1 VGVGQP
7 MTVAETRSADF
18 SLTRLAHWIVLSW
31 GWRRALVAF
40 AAGALSTLAMA
51 PFDAWPVL
59 FFTFPILVWLV
70 DGAAAGRLGGLPSAA
85 IAGWWFGFGYFLTGL
100 YWVGYAFLVDAKTFG
115 WLLPFAVIA
124 LPAGMACYTGLGL
137 ALARMLWT
145 RGPTR
150 LIALAVA
157 LTAAEWLRGHLF
169 SGFPWNVY
177 GYALTGPLV
186 LAQSAALIG
195 VWGLTFIAVAVFASP
210 AVLTDDR
217 TDTRRGWLP
226 LALGAVL
233 LAVLAGY
240 GAMRLSR
247 TPTAFVDGVR
257 LRIMQ
262 PNLQQD
268 QKFNYGA
275 KQKVMSQYLE
285 LSDRASGPQSA
296 GVRDATHLIWPESA
310 FPFLLTREPDAL
322 AQIAALLPEG
332 TVLITGAVRAPEL
345 PPGQKVER
353 AYNSI
358 YVIDHDGS
366 ILSVYDKI
374 HLVPFGEYLPFQDFL
389 EKLGLMQLTKLPGG
403 FIAGERRR
411 AMDVPRAPR
420 MLPFLCY
427 EIIFPGEAVPGGER
441 PGWMLN
447 LTNDG
452 WFGVSSGPYQH
463 LQQARVR
470 TIEQGLPLVR
480 AANTGISAVI
490 DPLGRVIKSLPLG
503 TEGVLD
509 ASLPRRVDAP
519 LYARTGD
526 AGIALVIGAA
536 LIAIIRRRVR
546 RG

>member
-1 VGVGQP
+1 VTIV
-7 MTVAETRSADF
+7 ETRRPGF
-18 SLTRLAHWIVLSW
+18 SITRLAHWIVLSW
-31 GWRRALVAF
+31 GWRRALAAF
-40 AAGALSTLAMA
+40 AAGAVSVLALP

-70 DGAAAGRLGGLPSAA
+70 DGAAGGRLGGLPS
-85 IAGWWFGFGYFLTGL
+85 
-100 YWVGYAFLVDAKTFG
+100 AFLVDAKTFG
-115 WLLPFAVIA
+115 WLLPFAVVA

-195 VWGLTFIAVAVFASP
+195 IWGLTFIAVAVFASS

-217 TDTRRGWLP
+217 TDTRRPWLP
-226 LALGAVL
+226 LALGVAI
-233 LAVLAGY
+233 LAVLATY
-240 GAMRLSR
+240 GVWRLGR
-247 TPTAFVDGVR
+247 TPTAFVDNVR

-268 QKFNYGA
+268 DKFNYSA
-275 KQKVMSQYLE
+275 KQRVMSHYLE
-285 LSDRASGPQSA
+285 LSDRSTGPQST
-296 GVRDATHLIWPESA
+296 GVRDVTHLIWPESA

-322 AQIAALLPEG
+322 AQIAALIPEG

-345 PPGQKVER
+345 APGQKIER

-411 AMDVPRAPR
+411 PMPVPRAPR

-427 EIIFPGEAVPGGER
+427 EIIFPGETVLDNER
-441 PGWMLN
+441 PGWLLN

-452 WFGVSSGPYQH
+452 WFGISSGPYQH

-490 DPLGRVIKSLPLG
+490 DPLGRIVKSLPLG
-503 TEGVLD
+503 AEGIMD
-509 ASLPRRVDAP
+509 ASLPRRIDAT

-526 AGIALVIGAA
+526 TGVALVIGAA
-536 LIAIIRRRVR
+536 LIIVIRRRAKR
-546 RG
+546 R

>member
-1 VGVGQP
+1 
-7 MTVAETRSADF
+7 
-18 SLTRLAHWIVLSW
+18 
-31 GWRRALVAF
+31 
-40 AAGALSTLAMA
+40 
-51 PFDAWPVL
+51 
-59 FFTFPILVWLV
+59 
-70 DGAAAGRLGGLPSAA
+70 
-85 IAGWWFGFGYFLTGL
+85 
-100 YWVGYAFLVDAKTFG
+100 
-115 WLLPFAVIA
+115 
-124 LPAGMACYTGLGL
+124 
-137 ALARMLWT
+137 MLWT

-150 LIALAVA
+150 LIALAIA

-195 VWGLTFIAVAVFASP
+195 IWGLTFIAIAVFASP
-210 AVLTDDR
+210 AVLTDER
-217 TDTRRGWLP
+217 TDTRRPWLP
-226 LALGAVL
+226 LALAVVL
-233 LAVLAGY
+233 LAALAGY

-247 TPTAFVDGVR
+247 TPTAFVEGVR

-285 LSDRASGPQSA
+285 LSDRSTGPQSG
-296 GVRDATHLIWPESA
+296 GVRDVTHLIWPESA

-332 TVLITGAVRAPEL
+332 TVLITGAVRAPEA
-345 PPGQKVER
+345 PPGQTIER

-374 HLVPFGEYLPFQDFL
+374 HLVPFGEYLPFQNFL

-411 AMDVPRAPR
+411 AMELPRAPR
-420 MLPFLCY
+420 MLPYICY
-427 EIIFPGEAVPGGER
+427 EIIFPGEAMPDGAR
-441 PGWMLN
+441 PGWLVN

-452 WFGVSSGPYQH
+452 WFGISSGPYQH

-503 TEGVLD
+503 TEGIMD
-509 ASLPRRVDAP
+509 ASLPQRIGAP

-526 AGIALVIGAA
+526 SGVMLVIGAA
-536 LIAIIRRRVR
+536 LIMIIRRRAK

>member
-1 VGVGQP
+1 VTIV
-7 MTVAETRSADF
+7 ETRRPGF
-18 SLTRLAHWIVLSW
+18 SITRLAHWIVLSW
-31 GWRRALVAF
+31 GWRRALAAF
-40 AAGALSTLAMA
+40 AAGAVSVLALP

-70 DGAAAGRLGGLPSAA
+70 DGAAGGRLGGLPSAA
-85 IAGWWFGFGYFLTGL
+85 IAGWWFGFGYFLAGL

-115 WLLPFAVIA
+115 WLLPFAVVA

-195 VWGLTFIAVAVFASP
+195 IWGLTFIAVAVFASS

-217 TDTRRGWLP
+217 TDTRRPWLP
-226 LALGAVL
+226 LALGVAI
-233 LAVLAGY
+233 LAVLATY
-240 GAMRLSR
+240 GVWRLGR
-247 TPTAFVDGVR
+247 TPTAFVDNVR

-268 QKFNYGA
+268 DKFNYSA
-275 KQKVMSQYLE
+275 KQRVMSHYLE
-285 LSDRASGPQSA
+285 LSDRSTGPQST
-296 GVRDATHLIWPESA
+296 GVRDVTHLIWPESA

-322 AQIAALLPEG
+322 AQIAALIPEG

-345 PPGQKVER
+345 APGQKIER

-411 AMDVPRAPR
+411 PMPVPRAPR

-427 EIIFPGEAVPGGER
+427 EIIFPGETVLDNER
-441 PGWMLN
+441 PGWLLN

-452 WFGVSSGPYQH
+452 WFGISSGPYQH

-490 DPLGRVIKSLPLG
+490 DPLGRIVKSLPLG
-503 TEGVLD
+503 AEGIMD
-509 ASLPRRVDAP
+509 ASLPRRIDAT

-526 AGIALVIGAA
+526 TGVALVIGAA
-536 LIAIIRRRVR
+536 LIIVIRRRAKR
-546 RG
+546 R

>member
-1 VGVGQP
+1 MLTAVEVGRP
-7 MTVAETRSADF
+7 SF
-18 SLTRLAHWIVLSW
+18 SLTRLAHWVVLSW

-40 AAGALSTLAMA
+40 AAGGVSALAMA
-51 PFDAWPVL
+51 PFGAWPVL
-59 FFTFPILVWLV
+59 FLTFPILVWLV

-85 IAGWWFGFGYFLTGL
+85 IAGWWFGFGYHLAGL

-115 WLLPFAVIA
+115 WMLPFAVTA
-124 LPAGMACYTGLGL
+124 LPAGMACYTALGL
-137 ALARMLWT
+137 ALARLLWV
-145 RGPTR
+145 RGPSR
-150 LIALAVA
+150 ILALAVT

-169 SGFPWNVY
+169 SGFPWNVF
-177 GYALTGPLV
+177 GYALTEPLM

-195 VWGLTFIAVAVFASP
+195 IWGLTFIAIVVFASP

-217 TDTRRGWLP
+217 VDTRRPWLP
-226 LALGAVL
+226 LATSVIL
-233 LAVLAGY
+233 LAALSIY

-247 TPTAFVDGVR
+247 SPTAFVDGVR

-268 QKFNYGA
+268 EKFNYNA
-275 KQKVMSQYLE
+275 KQRVMSHYLE
-285 LSDRASGPQSA
+285 LSDRSTGPQSS
-296 GVRDATHLIWPESA
+296 GIRDVTHLIWPESA

-345 PPGQKVER
+345 PAGQKIER

-366 ILSVYDKI
+366 ILSVYDKV

-403 FIAGERRR
+403 FLPGERRR
-411 AMDVPRAPR
+411 VISVPKAPRA
-420 MLPFLCY
+420 LPFICY
-427 EIIFPGEAVPGGER
+427 EIIFPGEAMASGER
-441 PGWMLN
+441 PGWMIN

-452 WFGVSSGPYQH
+452 WFGVSTGPYQH

-470 TIEQGLPLVR
+470 AIEQGLPLVR
-480 AANTGISAVI
+480 AANTGVSAVI
-490 DPLGRVIKSLPLG
+490 DPVGRVIKSLPLG
-503 TEGVLD
+503 SEGVMD
-509 ASLPRRVDAP
+509 ASLPRRVNATF
-519 LYARTGD
+519 YARAGD
-526 AGIALVIGAA
+526 GGVALVMGAA
-536 LIAIIRRRVR
+536 LITIIRRRTR
-546 RG
+546 RS

>member
-1 VGVGQP
+1 
-7 MTVAETRSADF
+7 MTIVETRRPGF
-18 SLTRLAHWIVLSW
+18 SITRLAHWIVLSW

-40 AAGALSTLAMA
+40 TAGAVSVLALP

-70 DGAAAGRLGGLPSAA
+70 DGAAGGRLGGLPSAA
-85 IAGWWFGFGYFLTGL
+85 IAGWWFGFGYVLAGL

-124 LPAGMACYTGLGL
+124 LPAAMACYTGLGL

-195 VWGLTFIAVAVFASP
+195 IWGLTFIAVAVFASP
-210 AVLTDDR
+210 AVFADDR
-217 TDTRRGWLP
+217 TGTRRPWLP
-226 LALGAVL
+226 IALGVAI
-233 LAVLAGY
+233 LATLATY
-240 GAMRLSR
+240 GAWRLGR
-247 TPTAFVDGVR
+247 TPTAFVDNVR

-268 QKFNYGA
+268 DKFNYSA
-275 KQKVMSQYLE
+275 KQRVMSHYLE
-285 LSDRASGPQSA
+285 LSDRSTGPQST
-296 GVRDATHLIWPESA
+296 GVRDVTHLIWPESA

-322 AQIAALLPEG
+322 AQIAALIPEG
-332 TVLITGAVRAPEL
+332 AVLITGAVRAPEL
-345 PPGQKVER
+345 PPGQKIER

-374 HLVPFGEYLPFQDFL
+374 HLVPFGEYLPFQNFL

-411 AMDVPRAPR
+411 PMQVPRAPR

-427 EIIFPGEAVPGGER
+427 EIIFPGETVPDNER
-441 PGWMLN
+441 PGWLLN

-452 WFGVSSGPYQH
+452 WFGISSGPYQH

-480 AANTGISAVI
+480 AANTGISAVV
-490 DPLGRVIKSLPLG
+490 DPLGRIVKSLPLG
-503 TEGVLD
+503 AEGIMD
-509 ASLPRRVDAP
+509 ASLPRRIDAT

-526 AGIALVIGAA
+526 SGVALVIGVA
-536 LIAIIRRRVR
+536 LIIIIRRRVNR
-546 RG
+546 R

>member
-1 VGVGQP
+1 
-7 MTVAETRSADF
+7 MTIVETRRPGF
-18 SLTRLAHWIVLSW
+18 SITRLAHWIVLSW

-40 AAGALSTLAMA
+40 TAGAVSVLALA

-70 DGAAAGRLGGLPSAA
+70 DGAAGGRLGGLPSAA
-85 IAGWWFGFGYFLTGL
+85 IAGWWFGFGYFLAGL

-124 LPAGMACYTGLGL
+124 LPAAMACYTGLGL

-195 VWGLTFIAVAVFASP
+195 IWGLTFIAVAVFASP
-210 AVLTDDR
+210 AVFTDDR
-217 TDTRRGWLP
+217 TDSRRPWLP
-226 LALGAVL
+226 LALGVAI
-233 LAVLAGY
+233 LAALAIY
-240 GAMRLSR
+240 GAWRLGR
-247 TPTAFVDGVR
+247 TPTAFVDNVR

-268 QKFNYGA
+268 DKFNYSA
-275 KQKVMSQYLE
+275 KQRVMSHYLE
-285 LSDRASGPQSA
+285 LSDRSTGPQST
-296 GVRDATHLIWPESA
+296 GVRDVTHLIWPESA

-322 AQIAALLPEG
+322 AQIAALIPEG

-345 PPGQKVER
+345 PPGQKIER

-411 AMDVPRAPR
+411 PMPVPRAPR

-427 EIIFPGEAVPGGER
+427 EIIFPGETVPDNER
-441 PGWMLN
+441 PGWLLN

-452 WFGVSSGPYQH
+452 WFGISSGPYQH

-490 DPLGRVIKSLPLG
+490 DPLGRIVKSLPLG
-503 TEGVLD
+503 TEGIMD
-509 ASLPRRVDAP
+509 ASLPRRIDAT

-526 AGIALVIGAA
+526 SGVALVIGAA
-536 LIAIIRRRVR
+536 LIIIIRRRVKR
-546 RG
+546 R

>member
-1 VGVGQP
+1 MENV
-7 MTVAETRSADF
+7 
-18 SLTRLAHWIVLSW
+18 TRLAHWIVLSW

-40 AAGALSTLAMA
+40 TAGALSVLAMA

-59 FFTFPILVWLV
+59 FFTFPVLVWLI
-70 DGAAAGRLGGLPSAA
+70 DGAAAGRFGGLPSAA
-85 IAGWWFGFGYFLTGL
+85 IAGWWFGFGYFLAGL

-186 LAQSAALIG
+186 LAQGAALIG
-195 VWGLTFIAVAVFASP
+195 IWGLTFIAVAMFSSP

-217 TDTRRGWLP
+217 TDTRRPWVP
-226 LALGAVL
+226 IAFGAIL
-233 LAVLAGY
+233 LTALAGC

-285 LSDRASGPQSA
+285 LSDRSSGPQSA

-332 TVLITGAVRAPEL
+332 TVLITGAVRATEL
-345 PPGQKVER
+345 PQGQKIER
-353 AYNSI
+353 AYNSV

-374 HLVPFGEYLPFQDFL
+374 HLVPFGEYLPFQNFL

-403 FIAGERRR
+403 FVAGERRR
-411 AMDVPRAPR
+411 AMEVPRAPR

-427 EIIFPGEAVPGGER
+427 EIIFPDEAVPAGER
-441 PGWMLN
+441 PGWLLN

-452 WFGVSSGPYQH
+452 WFGVSTGPYQH
-463 LQQARVR
+463 LQQSRVR
-470 TIEQGLPLVR
+470 TIEHGLPLVR

-503 TEGVLD
+503 AEGVLD
-509 ASLPRRVDAP
+509 SSLPRRIDPP

-526 AGIALVIGAA
+526 SGIALVIGAA
-536 LIAIIRRRVR
+536 LIMIVRRRIRR
-546 RG
+546 G